1 MARIWKWMLA
11 LALSLLVLGL
21 LLAGTGLITG
31 ARAARV
37 WEDLG
42 GADGLW
48 AAADALW
55 NELRALIGI

>member
-1 MARIWKWMLA
+1 MSRVWKWILA
-11 LALSLLVLGL
+11 VALSLLVIGV

-48 AAADALW
+48 AAADGLW
-55 NELRALIGI
+55 MELRSLVGI